1 MPDIRETQLRFIYS
15 LLKPAVR
22 AAARFRLPIK
32 TLVELVRL
40 AYFEHLARQ
49 GLSTAEIATRLG
61 QTTRHM
67 QSLARRLETDFF
79 RAERGAGLVREV
91 EAFVAAGEPSDAETL
106 AQFSSWPVTDVTAA
120 IALLVREERIERTDA
135 GRLRTAQR
143 YVVMRTDEFH
153 HRIDSL
159 NHFLDGTYRAVLHR
173 LLFDNQTTAM
183 MKTISFSALPDDLVR
198 LLRRIEAELRVELG
212 AMDERATFAG
222 QADSRFTLVL
232 ASAPVADP

>member
-1 MPDIRETQLRFIYS
+1 MPDLRETQLRFVYS

-49 GLSTAEIATRLG
+49 GLSTAEIAARLG

-79 RAERGAGLVREV
+79 RAERAAGLVREV
-91 EAFVAAGEPSDAETL
+91 EAFVARGEPTDAEAL
-106 AQFSSWPVTDVTAA
+106 SHFSSWPATDVAAA
-120 IALLVREERIERTDA
+120 IALLLREERIERTER
-135 GRLRTAQR
+135 GLRTAQR

-173 LLFDNQTTAM
+173 LLFDNQATAM

>member
-1 MPDIRETQLRFIYS
+1 MPDLRETQLRFVYS

-49 GLSTAEIATRLG
+49 GLSTAEIAARLG

-91 EAFVAAGEPSDAETL
+91 EAFVAAGEPSDAET
-106 AQFSSWPVTDVTAA
+106 
-120 IALLVREERIERTDA
+120 
-135 GRLRTAQR
+135 
-143 YVVMRTDEFH
+143 
-153 HRIDSL
+153 
-159 NHFLDGTYRAVLHR
+159 
-173 LLFDNQTTAM
+173 
-183 MKTISFSALPDDLVR
+183 
-198 LLRRIEAELRVELG
+198 
-212 AMDERATFAG
+212 
-222 QADSRFTLVL
+222 
-232 ASAPVADP
+232 

>member
-1 MPDIRETQLRFIYS
+1 MPDLRETQLRFIYS

-49 GLSTAEIATRLG
+49 GLSTAEIAARLG

-79 RAERGAGLVREV
+79 RAERAAGLVREV
-91 EAFVAAGEPSDAETL
+91 EAFVAAGEPSDAEL
-106 AQFSSWPVTDVTAA
+106 LSRFASWPATDVAAA

-198 LLRRIEAELRVELG
+198 LLRKIEAELRVELG

>member
-1 MPDIRETQLRFIYS
+1 MPDLRETQLRFIYS
-15 LLKPAVR
+15 LVKPAVR

-49 GLSTAEIATRLG
+49 GLSTSEIAARLG

-67 QSLARRLETDFF
+67 HSLARRLESDFF
-79 RAERGAGLVREV
+79 RAERSAGLVREV
-91 EAFVAAGEPSDAETL
+91 EAMVAAAEPTDAEVL
-106 AQFSSWPVTDVTAA
+106 SHFASWPATDVTAA
-120 IALLVREERIERTDA
+120 IALLLREDRIERA
-135 GRLRTAQR
+135 GDRLRTHQR
-143 YVVMRTDEFH
+143 YVVMRSDEFH

-173 LLFDNQTTAM
+173 LLFDNQATAM
-183 MKTISFSALPDDLVR
+183 MKTISFSALPDDLIR

-212 AMDERATFAG
+212 AIDERATFAG